1 MIDLLQW
8 FLGKSCDTFCPMGP
22 WIVPA
27 SEINGQDLTIQCWVN
42 DELRQVW
49 YPHTPEQTNCIVKS
63 SFVLFLM
70 WGICED
76 LTHPSS
82 SQVDNFA
89 YCQIITWM
97 LCFNCFLGEVAN
109 LQKLPAQ
116 GPIDILNTF
125 RYDFVREILHMLCS
139 FTWFS
144 LRCHYL
150 EVVPE
155 WEPIDIYICAGLF
168 CQDGRTFEMIFLI
181 AELISTISAGI
192 TLHTGDILAT
202 GTSAGEYHECG
213 WGRQSLKSMM
223 LCSWICTWG
232 LCWSSKL
239 VRHSLNS
246 DGCLST
252 HLQTSTHYIFDL
264 NRCWIW
270 LQSSTPPQARGH
282 HSHQGGRNWRAA

>member
-1 MIDLLQW
+1 
-8 FLGKSCDTFCPMGP
+8 MGP

-27 SEINGQDLTIQCWVN
+27 SEIDGQDLAIQCWVN

-49 YPHTPEQTNCIVKS
+49 YPHTPEQTNCTVKS

-89 YCQIITWM
+89 YCQRITWM
-97 LCFNCFLGEVAN
+97 LCFNCFLGEAAN

-125 RYDFVREILHMLCS
+125 RYDFVREILQMLCS

-144 LRCHYL
+144 LRCHDL

-155 WEPIDIYICAGLF
+155 WEPTDIYICRVVLSGWSNIWNDIPD
-168 CQDGRTFEMIFLI
+168 CGVDINNICWHYPSNWGHIGYR
-181 AELISTISAGI
+181 
-192 TLHTGDILAT
+192 HTGRWVSWLWV
-202 GTSAGEYHECG
+202 GTTIIEINDALLLNMHM
-213 WGRQSLKSMM
+213 RAL
-223 LCSWICTWG
+223 
-232 LCWSSKL
+232 L
-239 VRHSLNS
+239 VKQI
-246 DGCLST
+246 G
-252 HLQTSTHYIFDL
+252 
-264 NRCWIW
+264 
-270 LQSSTPPQARGH
+270 
-282 HSHQGGRNWRAA
+282 